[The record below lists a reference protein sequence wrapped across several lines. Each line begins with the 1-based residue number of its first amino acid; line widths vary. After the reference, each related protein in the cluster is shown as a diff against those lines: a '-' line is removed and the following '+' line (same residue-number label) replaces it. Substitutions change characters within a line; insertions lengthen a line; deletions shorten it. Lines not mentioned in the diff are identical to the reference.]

1 MSDTTTNGIRVQVE
15 ARYLAEQSSPRD
27 NHYLFAYRI
36 RILNE
41 GAETAQLISRR
52 WVITDADGHVEHV
65 HGPGVVGEQPVLE
78 PGSSF
83 EYTSFC
89 PLRTSVGT
97 MQGTYQMVR
106 PNGDGFD
113 AVIGPFTL
121 ATPNALN

>member
-113 AVIGPFTL
+113 AVIAPFTL